1 MNTKATTTA
10 TAVSLFVVSLSYTSS
25 ISTGTYRVP
34 VPGNCSMQFGRQAK
48 NARSTAPFCQDPKIL
63 KKNREG
69 TTMSLLGKKKE

>member
-1 MNTKATTTA
+1 
-10 TAVSLFVVSLSYTSS
+10 
-25 ISTGTYRVP
+25 
-34 VPGNCSMQFGRQAK
+34 MQFGRQAK